1 METILTEVGCSTGNN
16 FPAPVLTENAGVIA
30 RADTGI
36 VLAPAL
42 DFAGGHHA
50 AQQPIKDVAAYL
62 ASRKPVAHYD
72 AEPRLWIVVPET
84 ERGNIKELLAAFTRV
99 KDRCKLWS
107 VTRACEDVLA
117 LDRFAKRH
125 WNAKTFRAL
134 FDEYNRTKDWVCL
147 VNRSKCPV
155 AWRKTSAGLPAAFLQ
170 FCAQRFGQFKR
181 EDGKRQALMSIKRQ
195 WRTGRNV
202 AGDEEVIP
210 GYEADWKQRNREV
223 FPVGWHYSNITRQIK
238 KSGLFTPGIR
248 ALLHD
253 GESAARS
260 VLPNILGTRK
270 GLRFLELVTFDDVR
284 TDWLVLD
291 TATGQAVEL
300 WLLVARDS
308 ATAMVLG
315 FVMHPA
321 TVREDGKATHLGA
334 RHMKQLGGWML
345 ERYPLPPYVSTWKLE
360 RGTAGMD
367 EAVRAALGELLGN
380 RIAFSITSMIGAAAS
395 PAGYKEKAKGN
406 SRGKASHESHNRL
419 MHTQGAY
426 ISGQT
431 GNRWDIRPA
440 DLNARTKEAVEIW
453 QLAKH
458 LPAHLRGA
466 EQYPILTI
474 SQSREHLFRIFNE
487 QNERTE
493 HELEGFDE
501 IVVRVGDK
509 LTKRMQSP
517 IERAAMLIQQV
528 KGDWTPVNPAIVTTF
543 YEHTEKLVVV
553 KPNGEIEF
561 QQDGQQNIFAPG
573 ETPLPPG
580 TKALAYYLPDDPALV
595 YLTDGKGCFLGIWAR
610 RNRVA
615 FGDKD
620 ALASAM
626 RYTHIAREAARAAA
640 NQLAAPERA
649 ELEAMRAHNA
659 ELMKLNEFTDVTPAP
674 ESRVEGRESKA
685 TVGAPIGAALTTVSA
700 TAKADVKR
708 AKKKAT
714 AEATAAAADIFTA
727 ESKDEGRES
736 KAETATDQSAAEE
749 LLAAFRSSAT
759 TGDK

>member
-1 METILTEVGCSTGNN
+1 MDTTLQCSTGN
-16 FPAPVLTENAGVIA
+16 FSAPLTQATVRALATNAG
-30 RADTGI
+30 G
-36 VLAPAL
+36 LNPASAL
-42 DFAGGHHA
+42 ISLTPP
-50 AQQPIKDVAAYL
+50 QPIRDVAGYL
-62 ASRKPVAHYD
+62 AQRQPVAHYD
-72 AEPRLWIVVPET
+72 QETPLWIVTPET
-84 ERGNIKELLAAFTRV
+84 ERDNIKELLAAFARV
-99 KDRCKLWS
+99 KDRCKFGS
-107 VTRACEDVLA
+107 VTRACAEVLA
-117 LDRFAKRH
+117 LDRFVKRG
-125 WNAKTFRAL
+125 WKAKTFRAL
-134 FDEYNRTKDWVCL
+134 FDEYQRSKDWVCL

-155 AWRKTSAGLPAAFLQ
+155 AWRSCRTGLAPEFLA

-202 AGDEEVIP
+202 AGEEEVIP
-210 GYEADWKQRNREV
+210 GYEAGWAQRNREV
-223 FPVGWHYSNITRQIK
+223 LPVGWHYSNILRQLK
-238 KSGLFTPGIR
+238 KSGAFTKGIR

-260 VLPNILGTRK
+260 HLPNILGTRR

-291 TATGQAVEL
+291 VATGQAVEL

-321 TVREDGKATHLGA
+321 TIREDGKATHLGA

-367 EAVRAALGELLGN
+367 EAVRSALGELLGN

-440 DLNARTKEAVEIW
+440 DLNARTKEAGEIW
-453 QLAKH
+453 RLRDR
-458 LPAHLRGA
+458 LPEHLRGS
-466 EQYPILTI
+466 EQYPILTLN
-474 SQSREHLFRIFNE
+474 QAREHLFRIFNE
-487 QNERTE
+487 QNERTD

-501 IVVRVGDK
+501 VVVRVGDK
-509 LTKRMQSP
+509 FTKRMQSP
-517 IERAAMLIQQV
+517 LERAALLIQQV
-528 KGDWTPVNPAIVTTF
+528 QGDWTPINPAIITTF
-543 YEHTEKLVVV
+543 YEHSEKRVEV

-561 QQDGQQNIFAPG
+561 QQDGQQHIFAPG
-573 ETPLPPG
+573 AAPLAPG
-580 TKALAYYLPDDPALV
+580 TKALAYFLPDDPALV

-615 FGDKD
+615 FGDQD
-620 ALASAM
+620 ALAAAM

-640 NQLAAPERA
+640 NKLAEPERA
-649 ELEAMRAHNA
+649 ALEAMRAHNE
-659 ELMKLNEFTDVTPAP
+659 ELLKLAEFTDVTEAPAANQ
-674 ESRVEGRESKA
+674 G
-685 TVGAPIGAALTTVSA
+685 TVGSPIGAALTTVSA
-700 TAKADVKR
+700 AVKADLKQ
-708 AKKKAT
+708 AKKKAS
-714 AEATAAAADIFTA
+714 AEAAAAASDIFQA
-727 ESKDEGRES
+727 DEP
-736 KAETATDQSAAEE
+736 ATSGADQSAARE
-749 LLAAFRSSAT
+749 LLAAFRTEETPGEPS
-759 TGDK
+759 